1 MKTNLRFQITN
12 PCEASWDNM
21 QQNDLGSF
29 CLSCNKQVVDFSA
42 MTTDQVIAF
51 WQQPANHQFTCGR
64 FTQKQLNKGFDVDAL
79 LHLSPLVKR
88 AAAVTIIGLSMAGL
102 PIELHAQNTQQDTIK
117 SYTDKYGNKVTEI
130 AVPAEYGTQSSKKM
144 VRVGGFSTWV
154 EIESACL
161 APISFNVSEVQT
173 ALQKEGYYKGKID
186 NVWGTKTQAALN
198 AFKQNRSLP
207 IDNQVDYATL
217 HLLGLMK

>member
-1 MKTNLRFQITN
+1 MNTTKTLLLILSLAL
-12 PCEASWDNM
+12 PC
-21 QQNDLGSF
+21 
-29 CLSCNKQVVDFSA
+29 V
-42 MTTDQVIAF
+42 T
-51 WQQPANHQFTCGR
+51 
-64 FTQKQLNKGFDVDAL
+64 L
-79 LHLSPLVKR
+79 L
-88 AAAVTIIGLSMAGL
+88 
-102 PIELHAQNTQQDTIK
+102 AQNTQQDTLK

>member
-1 MKTNLRFQITN
+1 MNTTKTLLLI
-12 PCEASWDNM
+12 
-21 QQNDLGSF
+21 LSF
-29 CLSCNKQVVDFSA
+29 ALSCV
-42 MTTDQVIAF
+42 T
-51 WQQPANHQFTCGR
+51 
-64 FTQKQLNKGFDVDAL
+64 L
-79 LHLSPLVKR
+79 L
-88 AAAVTIIGLSMAGL
+88 
-102 PIELHAQNTQQDTIK
+102 AQNTQQDTIK

-130 AVPAEYGTQSSKKM
+130 AVPAEYETQSSKKM
-144 VRVGGFSTWV
+144 VQVGGLSSWV

-198 AFKQNRSLP
+198 AFKQNRLLP
-207 IDNQVDYATL
+207 INNQVDYATL

>member
-1 MKTNLRFQITN
+1 MNTIKNLLLSLLFAL
-12 PCEASWDNM
+12 PC
-21 QQNDLGSF
+21 
-29 CLSCNKQVVDFSA
+29 V
-42 MTTDQVIAF
+42 T
-51 WQQPANHQFTCGR
+51 
-64 FTQKQLNKGFDVDAL
+64 L
-79 LHLSPLVKR
+79 L
-88 AAAVTIIGLSMAGL
+88 
-102 PIELHAQNTQQDTIK
+102 AQNTQQDTIK

-130 AVPAEYGTQSSKKM
+130 AVPAEYGTESSKKM
-144 VRVGGFSTWV
+144 VVGGGFSSWV

-161 APISFNVSEVQT
+161 APTSFNVSDVQT

-186 NVWGTKTQAALN
+186 NVWGPQTQAALN